1 MSDRHF
7 ARQPDGT
14 WSLVD
19 FSGMPVAADRFKAAS
34 GFAEGLA
41 VVHRFDGTAAL
52 VDHDGREIPL
62 HGRQFAWILP
72 MQAGHAPAA
81 TLDGETGALDR
92 NGHFRA
98 DRVNPEWQ
106 ARHELTRISH
116 MLYERGYN
124 VSIDG
129 NVSWRLGDDTLLITP
144 TGAHL
149 GFVRPGDFVVV
160 KPDGA
165 LLRGERNPTSEYR
178 LHVELH
184 RTRPDCRC
192 VVHAHAPHAI
202 AASLAGVDLHETF
215 VTVAPVPT
223 TAYARISSEQSPAV
237 LQPYMRDYN
246 WAILP
251 RHGVVAW
258 AASAWD
264 AFLRVE
270 GLEHYAKVVMAAR
283 ACGPIEPMTPEQRI
297 ELLTFWGLE
306 HLGGDHDR
314 EPT

>member
-1 MSDRHF
+1 MSESRF
-7 ARQPDGT
+7 VRQPDGT
-14 WSLVD
+14 WALVAQD
-19 FSGMPVAADRFKAAS
+19 GATGHNRYRAAS
-34 GFAEGLA
+34 AFTEDLA
-41 VVHRFDGTAAL
+41 VVVGFDGAPVLLDTSGHE
-52 VDHDGREIPL
+52 VPL
-62 HGRQFAWILP
+62 HGRRFTWILP
-72 MQAGHAPAA
+72 MQEGQAPAG
-81 TLDGETGALDR
+81 TTDGEV
-92 NGHFRA
+92 GHIAPDGLFVSAAA
-98 DRVNPEWQ
+98 DPEWQ
-106 ARHELTRISH
+106 ARNELTRVSH
-116 MLYERGYN
+116 LLYQRGYN

-129 NVSWRLGDDTLLITP
+129 NVSWRLDDGTLLITP

-149 GFVRPGDFVVV
+149 GFIQPHDFVVV
-160 KPDGA
+160 RPDGS
-165 LLRGERNPTSEYR
+165 LLRGGRQPTSEYR

-223 TAYARISSEQSPAV
+223 TAYARISSEQSPSV
-237 LQPYMRDYN
+237 LRPFMEAYN

-258 AASAWD
+258 AETAWD

-270 GLEHYAKVVMAAR
+270 GLEHYAKMVMAAR

-297 ELLTFWGLE
+297 ELLSFWGLE
-306 HLGGDHDR
+306 DLV
-314 EPT
+314 